1 MGNIVIIGNI
11 LNGWFGRLVLV
22 TPQLVEYRDI
32 SGMRGYMEY
41 QVIRVI
47 SGIF

>member
-1 MGNIVIIGNI
+1 MGNTVIIGAI

-22 TPQLVEYRDI
+22 TLQLVEHGDI

-41 QVIRVI
+41 QIIRVI
-47 SGIF
+47 LGVF